1 MKNKKVIGILIVAF
15 VVLMA
20 GAYVL
25 YQRLSGTVESQ
36 QLAVE
41 ETDEEAEVQGGT
53 EEEAEVE
60 LAPDFTVYDAEGN
73 AVSLSDFIGT
83 PVVVNFWAS
92 WCGPCKS
99 EMPDFEEAYQQY
111 GEEIQ
116 FLIVNM
122 TDGSS
127 ETVETAKAF
136 IEEQGYTFPV
146 YYDTDI
152 DAAYTYGVSAIPTTY
167 FIGADGSAVAYAQGM
182 LDAATL
188 QKGIDMIYPEGAA
201 SGN

>member
-15 VVLMA
+15 VVLMV
-20 GAYVL
+20 GASVL

-188 QKGIDMIYPEGAA
+188 QKGIDMIYPEGSA